1 MSIGA
6 LNARAVDAL
15 RKNDID
21 YCVCPFLTDPQHTG
35 YAQELAIFLK
45 VGAGSDWLAETGG
58 QQTLRT
64 AASASHGAV
73 IRLFVDIGAR
83 VDGDLNDLCSLLGW
97 GGVRLRV
104 IDYFK

>member
-6 LNARAVDAL
+6 LNTRAVDAL

-21 YCVCPFLTDPQHTG
+21 HCVCPFLADPQHTG

-45 VGAGSDWLAETGG
+45 VGAGSDWLAETDG

-64 AASASHGAV
+64 AASASHGAAV
-73 IRLFVDIGAR
+73 RLLRRILCVRLVTRAGGDISDVPAGDRLF
-83 VDGDLNDLCSLLGW
+83 
-97 GGVRLRV
+97 
-104 IDYFK
+104 